1 MSISETGPGAS
12 GGAPWMKILLILSLA
27 ANLVVAG
34 LYAGHVMN
42 RDEPRRG
49 ADNQIRWI
57 IKLVPEA
64 RRDFTKEHFRGIR
77 DDVRAAR
84 MKRVDHMAAIVEA
97 IRVQPYSADV
107 LEVALQARRDGSQS
121 RQTIVQK
128 HLVSLL
134 TEFSDAERAEFAA
147 NLEMYLQK
155 LRDRQGER
163 AGG

>member
-1 MSISETGPGAS
+1 MSITETGS
-12 GGAPWMKILLILSLA
+12 KRGGGPPWVKIVLILSLA
-27 ANLVVAG
+27 ANLVIAG

-42 RDEPRRG
+42 RDEPKRG

-64 RRDFTKEHFRGIR
+64 RRDFTKEHFRKIR

-84 MKRVDHMAAIVEA
+84 LKRVDHMAAIVDA
-97 IRVQPYSADV
+97 IRVQPYTTDA
-107 LEVALQARRDGSQS
+107 LEAALQARRDGSQS
-121 RQTIVQK
+121 RQVIVQS
-128 HLVSLL
+128 HLVTLL
-134 TEFSDAERAEFAA
+134 NEFTDAERTEFAD

-155 LRDRQGER
+155 LRERQAER